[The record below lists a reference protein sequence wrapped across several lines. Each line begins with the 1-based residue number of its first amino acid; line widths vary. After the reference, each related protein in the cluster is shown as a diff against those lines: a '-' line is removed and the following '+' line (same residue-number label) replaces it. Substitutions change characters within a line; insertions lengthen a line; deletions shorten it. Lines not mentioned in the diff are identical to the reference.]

1 MKPEELQR
9 IKEQFP
15 NTVGVKFVLI
25 PWIEEVLSKIERSW
39 HNSNA
44 VKREEQATEK
54 KLLKRLVE
62 HLKLELNPDTPQA
75 VVGNTERNSDAE
87 AGT

>member
-1 MKPEELQR
+1 MKPEELQK

-15 NTVGVKFVLI
+15 NTVGVKLLLV
-25 PWIEEVLSKIERSW
+25 PWIEDALHNIEVSW
-39 HNSNA
+39 HNQDA
-44 VKREEQATEK
+44 ARREEQATEK
-54 KLLKRLVE
+54 KLLDRLVK

>member
-15 NTVGVKFVLI
+15 NTVGAKFVLV
-25 PWIEEVLSKIERSW
+25 PWIKGILCNIERSW
-39 HNSNA
+39 HNNDA
-44 VKREEQATEK
+44 VLREEQAVEK
-54 KLLKRLVE
+54 KLLERLVK
-62 HLKLELNPDTPQA
+62 HLKLELNPDTPQT
-75 VVGNTERNSDAE
+75 VIGNTERNSDTE

>member
-15 NTVGVKFVLI
+15 NTVGVKFVLV
-25 PWIEEVLSKIERSW
+25 PWIEKALFTINNSW
-39 HNSNA
+39 QNGDA
-44 VKREEQATEK
+44 ARREEQAVEK
-54 KLLKRLVE
+54 KLLTRLVK

>member
-9 IKEQFP
+9 IEEQFP
-15 NTVGVKFVLI
+15 NTVGVKFVLV
-25 PWIEEVLSKIERSW
+25 PWIEGILCNIEKSW
-39 HNSNA
+39 HNNDA

-54 KLLKRLVE
+54 KLLDRLVK
-62 HLKLELNPDTPQA
+62 HLKLELNPDTSQA
-75 VVGNTERNSDAE
+75 VVGNTERNSDTE